1 MFLYE
6 NKWLKLYLN
15 IKFLLI
21 ISIAIKDFFIFLNY
35 RLDLI
40 NKIVANQICENN
52 NKNTLY
58 LKK

>member
-1 MFLYE
+1 MFFYE

-40 NKIVANQICENN
+40 NKIIANQICENN

>member
-40 NKIVANQICENN
+40 NKIIANQICENN